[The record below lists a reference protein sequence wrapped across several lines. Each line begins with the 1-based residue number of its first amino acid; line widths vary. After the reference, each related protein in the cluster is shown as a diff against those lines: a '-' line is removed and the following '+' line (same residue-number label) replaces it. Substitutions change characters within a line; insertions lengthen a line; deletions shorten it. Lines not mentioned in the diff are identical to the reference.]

1 MSRLIL
7 LGLSVLLFA
16 AAASGQFV
24 PGISGPE
31 ETREALGH
39 AIKER
44 RAAQERGRLLEQQA
58 EQAQDAAGR
67 AAQEA
72 AALAARIQEA
82 EAGITAANL
91 RMAMIDAE
99 RDTLREELGQKQ
111 QPLIALTAALQQF
124 TRRPLALSLLQPGSV
139 KDVVYLRA
147 VLHDTLPAVQQR
159 TNGLRTQLARS
170 KELRREAGVAAQ
182 VLSAEEDVLEQR
194 RAQLA
199 QAETQERLAARQAGR
214 SAEREA
220 ARALALAEEMRD
232 LDSLVG
238 ELDRAAALR
247 VRLAQ
252 LPGPTLRP
260 EQPGKA
266 SLTNAFSQPLVA
278 TPTNVAAPASYILPV
293 AGPVVTG
300 FGSPVAGGLSQ
311 GLVFAP
317 LANAQIVA
325 PAPGRVAFAGAYRG
339 FGEIVIIAHDG
350 GWTSLITG
358 LGQINA
364 AVGDELVGGAPV
376 GRAAARAP
384 SIGLE
389 LRRDGTPVNPLSI
402 AQ

>member
-7 LGLSVLLFA
+7 LGLSTLLFA

-24 PGISGPE
+24 PGVSGPE
-31 ETREALGH
+31 ETREALAK
-39 AIKER
+39 AIEER
-44 RAAQERGRLLEQQA
+44 RAAEERGRLLEQQA
-58 EQAQDAAGR
+58 EQAEDAAGR

-82 EAGITAANL
+82 EAGISAANL

-111 QPLIALTAALQQF
+111 RPVIALTAALQQF

-147 VLHDTLPAVQQR
+147 VLHDTLPAVQKR
-159 TNGLRTQLARS
+159 TDGLRTQLARS
-170 KELRREAGVAAQ
+170 KELRREAGVAAE
-182 VLSAEEDVLEQR
+182 VLSAEEEVLEQR
-194 RAQLA
+194 RTQLA
-199 QAETQERLAARQAGR
+199 QAEAQERLAARQAGR

-220 ARALALAEEMRD
+220 ARSLALAEEMRD

-238 ELDRAAALR
+238 ELDRASALR

-260 EQPGKA
+260 DQPGEA
-266 SLTNAFSQPLVA
+266 SLTNAFSQPLVS
-278 TPTNVAAPASYILPV
+278 TPTNAAAPAPYILPV

-339 FGEIVIIAHDG
+339 YGEIVIIAHDG

-358 LGQINA
+358 LSQINA

-402 AQ
+402 AR